1 MNFSSFEGDYFW
13 LNTIISIFLTLIVYS
28 LPIIIYRYAIRRK
41 PVNPGTAKKITIIYA
56 VIAFIAMFFILLFL
70 GNGAPGGAVVLWSF
84 INYKILT
91 SDYEEAAEEKEPS
104 EEEQPEEEKAV
115 ENDTSEPSADASERT
130 VYKVKVSKSKTEVSK
145 STLKTTNDEE
155 KVKRKLSTK
164 AKIIIAS
171 VLALII
177 FASAEVITIYVM
189 NDKIKSET
197 DISFEKGREQGNASG
212 YAKGYSEGVQEGKSE
227 EGQRAYKKGLDK
239 GYEEGYNT
247 GYSDGEH
254 GYYYDN
260 TSPFTGWRAVY
271 TLK

>member
-1 MNFSSFEGDYFW
+1 MIVFIW
-13 LNTIISIFLTLIVYS
+13 IITC
-28 LPIIIYRYAIRRK
+28 
-41 PVNPGTAKKITIIYA
+41 
-56 VIAFIAMFFILLFL
+56 LFL
-70 GNGAPGGAVVLWSF
+70 GFFTTILKTYGISLGGIPTFLIYFAAFSLAGFLSKLW
-84 INYKILT
+84 NNRQHRKYVEQLEK
-91 SDYEEAAEEKEPS
+91 EKAEKEPS

-115 ENDTSEPSADASERT
+115 DNDTSKPSADSSEKT
-130 VYKVKVSKSKTEVSK
+130 VYKVKVSKLNSKVSK
-145 STLKTTNDEE
+145 PTLKTTNDEE

-171 VLALII
+171 VLAFLI

-260 TSPFTGWRAVY
+260 TSPFAGWRAVY
-271 TLK
+271 VYK